1 MSDLRHY
8 SEEYLTLRRALGY
21 KLVGEGQLLAR
32 FVTFAE
38 EAGAVTVTTE
48 LAVAWTRLATEAG
61 QAYLARRMRVV
72 RSFACYLFAL
82 DPRTEVPSAELFPA
96 RKYRPTPHIYE
107 ESEVTALMVAARA
120 LVPSLRAATFETL
133 IGLLAATGLRIGEA
147 MALDRDDVDWSG
159 AALMVRDSKYNKSR
173 EVLVHPST
181 VVALK
186 AYAKQ
191 RDRLSPHP
199 SAPSFFVTT
208 RGSRLLHTSV
218 EPTFRRLVA
227 DVGLVSGSSS
237 RTPRWH
243 DLRHTFAV
251 NTLLSWYRD
260 GGDVAAR
267 IPLLST
273 YLGHIDP
280 KATYWYLSAVPE
292 LLSLAAER
300 LEHDGGERA

>member
-1 MSDLRHY
+1 
-8 SEEYLTLRRALGY
+8 
-21 KLVGEGQLLAR
+21 
-32 FVTFAE
+32 
-38 EAGAVTVTTE
+38 
-48 LAVAWTRLATEAG
+48 
-61 QAYLARRMRVV
+61 
-72 RSFACYLFAL
+72 
-82 DPRTEVPSAELFPA
+82 
-96 RKYRPTPHIYE
+96 
-107 ESEVTALMVAARA
+107 
-120 LVPSLRAATFETL
+120 
-133 IGLLAATGLRIGEA
+133 

-159 AALMVRDSKYNKSR
+159 AVLMVRDSKYNKSR
-173 EVLVHPST
+173 EVLVHPSA

-218 EPTFRRLVA
+218 EPTFRKLVTTAGLVA
-227 DVGLVSGSSS
+227 GSSS
-237 RTPRWH
+237 HPPRWH

-300 LEHDGGERA
+300 LEQASGACS